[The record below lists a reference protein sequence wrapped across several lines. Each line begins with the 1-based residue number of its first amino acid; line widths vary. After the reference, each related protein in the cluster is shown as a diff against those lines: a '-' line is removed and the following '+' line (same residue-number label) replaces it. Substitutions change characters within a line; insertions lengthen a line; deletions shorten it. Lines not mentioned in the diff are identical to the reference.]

1 MSENVAASM
10 ERTNDIFFFVSDE
23 LHEKEILEATS
34 KEIVFNTFPHILN
47 QTIHG
52 NWSLPSM
59 LMEVQKE
66 MGHTHSDGHE
76 HMPIDALA
84 ALAKVPWPS
93 RGNGTGLDFD
103 LGALEHLHDHHHDHS
118 DGHHHARR
126 KRGAGGN
133 HKHDMFQTDSA
144 KYRHYML
151 HELTHAFH
159 LGSMV
164 ILTFLILITYFKIFI
179 MGKKFLHHK
188 IEVSCWL
195 S

>member
-1 MSENVAASM
+1 
-10 ERTNDIFFFVSDE
+10 
-23 LHEKEILEATS
+23 
-34 KEIVFNTFPHILN
+34 
-47 QTIHG
+47 
-52 NWSLPSM
+52 M

-76 HMPIDALA
+76 HMPIESLA
-84 ALAKVPWPS
+84 ALAKVPWPG
-93 RGNGTGLDFD
+93 RGNISGLDLD

-118 DGHHHARR
+118 HSDHHHARK

-188 IEVSCWL
+188 IEVSVAPSCTL